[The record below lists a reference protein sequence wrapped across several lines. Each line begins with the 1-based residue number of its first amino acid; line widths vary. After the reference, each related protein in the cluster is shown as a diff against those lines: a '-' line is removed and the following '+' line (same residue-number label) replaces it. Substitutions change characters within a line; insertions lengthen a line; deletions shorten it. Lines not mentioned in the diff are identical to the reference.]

1 MVDASAMAQVAE
13 VLEARKEVPKFVVLS
28 AMGGATDALLNAGE
42 AARRGD
48 AAWHT
53 LVAELRSRHL
63 EACNSLL
70 EGTAADAVAAE
81 IEDGLAHVRSICE
94 GLQLLHEFSDHAKD
108 ALVSMGERLSIPIV
122 HALLESKGLQSARL
136 SALNIVVTDLSL
148 IHISEPTRPY

>member
-1 MVDASAMAQVAE
+1 MEVIKFGGSSLVDASAMAQVAE

-70 EGTAADAVAAE
+70 EGAAADAVAAE
-81 IEDGLAHVRSICE
+81 IEDGL
-94 GLQLLHEFSDHAKD
+94 G
-108 ALVSMGERLSIPIV
+108 
-122 HALLESKGLQSARL
+122 
-136 SALNIVVTDLSL
+136 
-148 IHISEPTRPY
+148 